1 MKKTKSKKD
10 MAASISARLLNI
22 SKASGRDHN
31 AVLLQYFQE
40 CFLRR
45 LSISSYK
52 DKLVL
57 KGGLLFWVY
66 HASSFRPTK
75 DIDLLGLTASD
86 QKEIVKKMICDI
98 SQISMDDGVKFHTEN
113 LSIESITE
121 ENEYQGL

>member
-10 MAASISARLLNI
+10 MAASINARLLNI

-45 LSISSYK
+45 LSVSSYN

-57 KGGLLFWVY
+57 KGGLLFWVFY
-66 HASSFRPTK
+66 MSSFRPTK
-75 DIDLLGLTASD
+75 DN
-86 QKEIVKKMICDI
+86 EISRNK
-98 SQISMDDGVKFHTEN
+98 
-113 LSIESITE
+113 
-121 ENEYQGL
+121 